1 MNSRNCVWSDAF
13 ECGFLRALCVWVW
26 FLRALWC
33 AYRALESQTNPRNWV
48 SSDAF
53 ECVSRSFGVQIRLF
67 WVQHEPCV
75 WMRFFLRVERA
86 MGWLRLVGS
95 LKVKVFFAKEP
106 YKRDDIL
113 QKRPIILS
121 HPIFGVYSGKAKALC
136 KAIAQVILK

>member
-1 MNSRNCVWSDAF
+1 
-13 ECGFLRALCVWVW
+13 
-26 FLRALWC
+26 
-33 AYRALESQTNPRNWV
+33 
-48 SSDAF
+48 
-53 ECVSRSFGVQIRLF
+53 
-67 WVQHEPCV
+67 V